1 MRPRPP
7 IRNVAAFAKNAGG
20 GRTRVL
26 GERGY
31 ETGTPRRGFTL
42 LEVLL
47 AATIGVLLMGALYVA
62 VDIQVRNAQAGR
74 DLVEQSALGRALLAR
89 IASDISPCVGQI
101 DPSRFKSSG
110 SSASGG
116 GSTITTTGST
126 STTTTPASGTSSGTT
141 SSTSTTT
148 TGSTPGS
155 STTTTSSPTSSTFT
169 FSLQGDSSSL
179 TLYVSLLPRDVDQQ
193 PGTMA
198 ANSADAAPINSDV
211 RRISYWLAG
220 GSDGQGLAR
229 QELLLATSDDAST
242 LPPNIPDEASLV
254 IAPEVKTL
262 AFSYFDGSDWQDSW
276 DGTQPGPDGVTPIGP
291 PLAVAITI
299 GIAPPNSDGRSG
311 SGQKLKTYRH
321 VVAIPTANFGAA
333 QSTNGT
339 TP

>member
-1 MRPRPP
+1 MRLLPD
-7 IRNVAAFAKNAGG
+7 
-20 GRTRVL
+20 
-26 GERGY
+26 
-31 ETGTPRRGFTL
+31 TPRRGFTL

-89 IASDISPCVGQI
+89 ISADIAPCIGQV

-110 SSASGG
+110 SSAASGG
-116 GSTITTTGST
+116 GTATTATVAT
-126 STTTTPASGTSSGTT
+126 SPTTTPSSGTT
-141 SSTSTTT
+141 SSTTSSTT
-148 TGSTPGS
+148 TGSTTGTP
-155 STTTTSSPTSSTFT
+155 TTTTSSPTSSTFT
-169 FSLQGDSSSL
+169 FAVQGDSSTL

-229 QELLLATSDDAST
+229 QELVLATSDDAST
-242 LPPNIPDEASLV
+242 LPPNIPDEASFIL
-254 IAPEVKTL
+254 APEVKTL
-262 AFSYFDGSDWQDSW
+262 TFSYFDGTDWQDSW
-276 DGTQPGPDGVTPIGP
+276 DGSQPGSDGMTPIGP
-291 PLAVAITI
+291 PLAIAITI
-299 GIAPPNSDGRSG
+299 GIAPPSSDSG
-311 SGQKLKTYRH
+311 AGAAPKLKTYRH

-333 QSTNGT
+333 QSTGST

>member
-1 MRPRPP
+1 MRLLPH
-7 IRNVAAFAKNAGG
+7 
-20 GRTRVL
+20 
-26 GERGY
+26 
-31 ETGTPRRGFTL
+31 TPRRGFTL

-47 AATIGVLLMGALYVA
+47 AATIGVLLMAALYVA

-74 DLVEQSALGRALLAR
+74 ELVEQSGLGRALLAR
-89 IASDISPCVGQI
+89 ISADISPCLGQV
-101 DPSRFKSSG
+101 DPGRFKSSG

-116 GSTITTTGST
+116 GATTITATGTT
-126 STTTTPASGTSSGTT
+126 STTTTTPGGTTSGTT

-148 TGSTPGS
+148 TGTTPGS

-169 FSLQGDSSSL
+169 FSLQGDSSTL
-179 TLYVSLLPRDVDQQ
+179 TLYVSQLPRDVDQL

-198 ANSADAAPINSDV
+198 ANSADANSINSDV

-229 QELLLATSDDAST
+229 QELMLATSDDTST

-262 AFSYFDGSDWQDSW
+262 SFSYFDGSDWQDSW
-276 DGTQPGPDGVTPIGP
+276 DGSQPGPDGVTPIGP

-299 GIAPPNSDGRSG
+299 GIAPPSSDTRSVI
-311 SGQKLKTYRH
+311 GQKMKTFRH

-333 QSTNGT
+333 QSTSGT